1 MDSHAD
7 RVVIEKIAFSGWGK
21 RDDTMPEYIE
31 EEDDLTD
38 EDEQEEQ
45 QPRKHPSQP
54 IEQQAD
60 GTWIL
65 GRGAD
70 RWIPS
75 ENQLG
80 DMRWLVERDLRDEL
94 GVPPVYAQDEEKIEF
109 HKRQLALLDLAKQAP
124 RCEHV
129 FTDGRCCKA
138 PRVKKGKLCYA
149 HTLMEEK
156 RPVELNLPPLE
167 DANAVMLWLMDVLR
181 GLAEGRTTEKTA
193 GIMLYGLQLAMVNAR
208 FTTFQDVN
216 FDEMVRTVK
225 KPQRTQRNT
234 KKEDFTARG
243 ARGAKAAKKEELQAV
258 TAEVAENAEK
268 EKRAETPTSERS
280 ELPQR
285 TQRSAEEEAGQDFT
299 AKGAEVA
306 NKEEQRGLVTA
317 TPRSGE
323 KALPQRAQGN
333 RPDRAESPISPSSP
347 RSEEKDQS
355 LSLRSAEEEASEDLT
370 AKDTEIAKEE
380 KPEAGMAL
388 RVEDRLE
395 PRNAEGNPGV
405 ESAKSI
411 FFGVEPG
418 EGVADNRPASPPPEP
433 PRKSSQ
439 SEVLMIPKDVE
450 HHLRR

>member
-1 MDSHAD
+1 
-7 RVVIEKIAFSGWGK
+7 
-21 RDDTMPEYIE
+21 MPEYVEDEIE
-31 EEDDLTD
+31 DMD
-38 EDEQEEQ
+38 EDPEQDQESNQ
-45 QPRKHPSQP
+45 QLNQRPSQP
-54 IEQQAD
+54 LEVQPD

-80 DMRWLVERDLRDEL
+80 NMRWLVERDLRNEL

-138 PRVKKGKLCYA
+138 PRVRKGKLCYA

-156 RPVELNLPPLE
+156 RPLELNLPPLE

-208 FTTFQDVN
+208 FTTFQDT
-216 FDEMVRTVK
+216 DYKEMVRKAPKTRAQ
-225 KPQRTQRNT
+225 PQRTRRNT
-234 KKEDFTARG
+234 EEKTSGDFTSEKAEL
-243 ARGAKAAKKEELQAV
+243 AKSEEQQGF
-258 TAEVAENAEK
+258 TAEVAENAEEEICK
-268 EKRAETPTSERS
+268 QDRSSRSSEAKNPPLRTEKHTEAEASE
-280 ELPQR
+280 
-285 TQRSAEEEAGQDFT
+285 DFT
-299 AKGAEVA
+299 AEGAEVA
-306 NKEEQRGLVTA
+306 K
-317 TPRSGE
+317 
-323 KALPQRAQGN
+323 K
-333 RPDRAESPISPSSP
+333 
-347 RSEEKDQS
+347 
-355 LSLRSAEEEASEDLT
+355 
-370 AKDTEIAKEE
+370 E
-380 KPEAGMAL
+380 KPEAGTAL
-388 RVEDRLE
+388 RAENSLE

-418 EGVADNRPASPPPEP
+418 EGVADNRPVSPPPEP

-439 SEVLMIPKDVE
+439 SEILMTVKDVE
-450 HHLRR
+450 HHAGR